1 MIPNFKDF
9 IEQKPLFY
17 KEIDYT
23 RVHNAYAIIK
33 NKIKRAKKIIH
44 IVGTNGKGSTGR
56 TIAHL
61 LHKKGYSVT
70 HYSSPHI
77 LKFNE
82 RIWIDSKDISDAI
95 LEESHKRLYS
105 LLKKKISDELTYF
118 EYTTLLAFISAQ
130 NSDILVLEAGLGGE
144 FDATSVGIRDLTIIT
159 PIGLD
164 HQDFLGDT
172 IDKIATTKIN
182 SIQKKVLLSFETP
195 LEIKNIA
202 KKIADKKDAKYYFS
216 EDLIDEIE
224 ILKIKEA
231 CKQVNINGY
240 LIDNIITGISS
251 LKLLNLK
258 YDIDDLMT
266 LKLFGRFYKIKDNI
280 TIDVGHNPLAAKAI
294 SQALGHKKIVLIYN
308 SLEDKDYISV
318 LSILKNNIKRVEI
331 ISVDTPRILDKS
343 KLIKSLKNLNID
355 YSNFKSV
362 DNLEEYLVFGS
373 FFVVE
378 SFLEKN

>member
-17 KEIDYT
+17 KEIDYN
-23 RVHNAYAIIK
+23 RVHYAYALIK
-33 NKIKRAKKIIH
+33 NKIKRVKKIIH

-61 LHKKGYSVT
+61 LHKKRYSVT

-82 RIWIDSKDISDAI
+82 RIWIDSEDITDSI
-95 LEESHKRLYS
+95 LEKSHKILYS

-118 EYTTLLAFISAQ
+118 EYTTLLAFVVSQ

-144 FDATSVGIRDLTIIT
+144 FDATSIGTRDLTIIT

-202 KKIADKKDAKYYFS
+202 KKIADKKNAKYYFS
-216 EDLIDEIE
+216 EDLIDNKE

-231 CKQVNINGY
+231 CNKANINGY
-240 LIDNIITGISS
+240 LIDNIITAISS
-251 LKLLNLK
+251 LKLLNLD
-258 YDIDDLMT
+258 YDINDLIT
-266 LKLFGRFYKIKDNI
+266 LQLFGRFYKIKDNI

-294 SQALGHKKIVLIYN
+294 SQALGNKKIVLIYN

-318 LSILKNNIKRVEI
+318 LHILQNNIKRVEI

-343 KLIKSLKNLNID
+343 KLIKSLQSLNID
-355 YSNFKSV
+355 YSNFESI
-362 DNLEEYLVFGS
+362 DDLEEYLVFGS

-378 SFLEKN
+378 SFLKKI